1 LLKTNELIGILDGSE
16 PSPPPFVTDPTDVAK
31 QIANLAHALWEKKD
45 QFILS
50 WITTTLAENVLAT
63 IYGLTTARQVWTHL
77 ANRFASKS
85 QSRISHLKRQL
96 HTLQQGSQTCTEYLC
111 TAKSL
116 ANQLTTIG
124 HQILDEDLISFILSG
139 LNSSYNILSNF
150 IPLLQGIIT

>member
-96 HTLQQGSQTCTEYLC
+96 HTLQ
-111 TAKSL
+111 
-116 ANQLTTIG
+116 
-124 HQILDEDLISFILSG
+124 
-139 LNSSYNILSNF
+139 
-150 IPLLQGIIT
+150 